1 MLTTNLT
8 NLESEN
14 IHEFIDEVLNA
25 LDKVEKLQK
34 ELQAPGVSLLPRSLG
49 SQAGLATNRAAAGLS
64 QASIYLREAIKG
76 AVEYVP
82 YSTKL
87 QDKVSDII

>member
-14 IHEFIDEVLNA
+14 VYEFIDEVLNT
-25 LDKVEKLQK
+25 LDKVKKLQK
-34 ELQAPGVSLLPRSLG
+34 ELQTPGASLIPVSLGL
-49 SQAGLATNRAAAGLS
+49 QAGFATNQAVLKLS
-64 QASIYLREAIKG
+64 QACNCLEEVVRG

-82 YSTKL
+82 YSKV
-87 QDKVSDII
+87 QDKVKDII

>member
-25 LDKVEKLQK
+25 LDKVDKLQE

-49 SQAGLATNRAAAGLS
+49 LQAGFATNAAAAGLS
-64 QASIYLREAIKG
+64 QASRCLREAIKG

-82 YSTKL
+82 YSAEL
-87 QDKVSDII
+87 QDKVKDII